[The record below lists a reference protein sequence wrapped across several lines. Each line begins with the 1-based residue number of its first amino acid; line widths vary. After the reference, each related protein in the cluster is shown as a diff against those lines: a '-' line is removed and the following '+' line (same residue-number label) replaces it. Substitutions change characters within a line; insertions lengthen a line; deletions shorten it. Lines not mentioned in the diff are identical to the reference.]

1 MSQVVSSRSHDDV
14 TGLLRTGLTWELLSG
29 ILPSTG
35 CLALH
40 PHSSRGIPNHTPSHT
55 TGYIAQL
62 RVPCRDWPELGNAC
76 PFSRLRLLGSARL
89 TISLSDASQLSA
101 PCSEPT
107 DVYSCRSLVDIKHTI
122 RRVRSGRFS
131 QRSGPES
138 GSLTAHEHRIVQTKP
153 LEIHPRADAN
163 STIIGNTLCRCL
175 RAVARSTPCVQTL
188 YPHRSMQ
195 SWPRRCGTASSTI
208 EQFYRATIPLED
220 RSLE

>member
-1 MSQVVSSRSHDDV
+1 MMRRACCAPVSHGSSYPGSYPVQDASPFIPTHPAAY
-14 TGLLRTGLTWELLSG
+14 RTTPQATPQG
-29 ILPSTG
+29 ILPNSARLTETG
-35 CLALH
+35 QSWA
-40 PHSSRGIPNHTPSHT
+40 TPAPS
-55 TGYIAQL
+55 
-62 RVPCRDWPELGNAC
+62 
-76 PFSRLRLLGSARL
+76 SRLRLLGSVRL
-89 TISLSDASQLSA
+89 TISLPDASQLSA
-101 PCSEPT
+101 PCSEPA
-107 DVYSCRSLVDIKHTI
+107 DVCSCRSLVDIKHTI

-153 LEIHPRADAN
+153 KEIHPRADAN
-163 STIIGNTLCRCL
+163 STIICNTLCRCL